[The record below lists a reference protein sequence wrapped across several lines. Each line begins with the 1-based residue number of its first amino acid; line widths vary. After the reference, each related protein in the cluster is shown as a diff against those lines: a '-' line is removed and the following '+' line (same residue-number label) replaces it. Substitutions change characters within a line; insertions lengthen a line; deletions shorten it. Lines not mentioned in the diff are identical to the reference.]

1 MPPQQEEFWRNAM
14 IDSVYTVS
22 DVNRIIKQMIETR
35 AEFFNIQLRGEVSNF
50 RRYAS
55 GHCYFTLKD
64 KNSVIKAVMFRGR
77 AAELK
82 ILPKDGDQVLAIGRI
97 GVYERDGI
105 YQLYVD
111 IMIASG
117 AGDLMVAYEKL
128 KQKLEQE
135 GLFAAERKREI
146 PAQPQKIGIITSQ
159 SGAAIHDIITV
170 SKRRSPG
177 VKLVFFPVKVQGE
190 DAGGEIVKA
199 INFMNKHKLADV
211 LIVGRGGGS
220 IEDLWAFNEERVV
233 RAIAS
238 SEIPIVTAIGHET
251 DFTLADFAADRRA
264 ATPSQAAEI
273 VVPNI
278 WELLR
283 NLEQLNQRNSRAV
296 TALIERN
303 ENKLLEISNAL
314 VLKEPD
320 RWLADKKITVDN
332 FMNRIFLSINRIQQ
346 NSEHKY
352 ALLLTRLDA
361 SSPLNIM
368 SRGYSIARKANGT
381 IIKTID
387 AVQIG
392 ESIET
397 VTTDGFIL
405 SAVTTVK
412 RR

>member
-1 MPPQQEEFWRNAM
+1 M
-14 IDSVYTVS
+14 IDSIYTVS

-35 AEFFNIQLRGEVSNF
+35 AEFFNIKLRGEVSNF
-50 RRYAS
+50 RKYAS

-77 AAELK
+77 ASELK
-82 ILPKDGDQVLAIGRI
+82 FLPKDGDQVLAIGRI

-135 GLFAAERKREI
+135 GLFSSARKREI

-190 DAGGEIVKA
+190 DAGLEIVKA
-199 INFMNKHKLADV
+199 INFMNKNKLTDV

-238 SEIPIVTAIGHET
+238 SEIPVVTAIGHET

-273 VVPNI
+273 VVPNV
-278 WELLR
+278 WELIR
-283 NLEQLNQRNSRAV
+283 HLEQLNQRNIRAV
-296 TALIERN
+296 TALVERN
-303 ENKLLEISNAL
+303 ESKILEISNSL
-314 VLKEPD
+314 VFKEPD
-320 RWLADKKITVDN
+320 RWLADKKIAVDN
-332 FMNRIFLSINRIQQ
+332 CLNRIFLSMNRIQQ
-346 NSEHKY
+346 EFEHKY
-352 ALLLTRLDA
+352 ALLVTRLDA

-368 SRGYSIARKANGT
+368 SRGYSIARKADGT

-387 AVQIG
+387 AINIG

-397 VTTDGFIL
+397 VTKDGFIL
-405 SAVTTVK
+405 SAVTDVK

>member
-1 MPPQQEEFWRNAM
+1 M
-14 IDSVYTVS
+14 IDSIYTVS

-50 RRYAS
+50 RKYAS

-77 AAELK
+77 ASELK
-82 ILPKDGDQVLAIGRI
+82 FLPKDGDQVLAIGRI

-135 GLFAAERKREI
+135 GLFSSARKREI

-190 DAGGEIVKA
+190 DAGLEIVKA

-238 SEIPIVTAIGHET
+238 SEIPVVTAIGHET

-273 VVPNI
+273 VVPNV
-278 WELLR
+278 WELIR
-283 NLEQLNQRNSRAV
+283 HLEQLNQRNIRAV
-296 TALIERN
+296 TALVERN
-303 ENKLLEISNAL
+303 ESKILEISNSL
-314 VLKEPD
+314 VFKEPD
-320 RWLADKKITVDN
+320 RWLADKKIAVDN
-332 FMNRIFLSINRIQQ
+332 CLNRIFLSMNRIQQ
-346 NSEHKY
+346 EFEHKY
-352 ALLLTRLDA
+352 ALLVTRLDA

-368 SRGYSIARKANGT
+368 SRGYSIARKADGT

-387 AVQIG
+387 AVNIG

-397 VTTDGFIL
+397 VTKDGFIL
-405 SAVTTVK
+405 SAVTDVK

>member
-1 MPPQQEEFWRNAM
+1 M
-14 IDSVYTVS
+14 IDSIYTVS

-50 RRYAS
+50 RKYAS

-77 AAELK
+77 ASELK
-82 ILPKDGDQVLAIGRI
+82 FLPKDGDQVLAIGRI

-135 GLFAAERKREI
+135 GLFSSARKREI

-190 DAGGEIVKA
+190 DAGLEIVKA
-199 INFMNKHKLADV
+199 INFMNKHKLTDV

-238 SEIPIVTAIGHET
+238 SEIPVVTAIGHET

-273 VVPNI
+273 VVPNV
-278 WELLR
+278 WELIR
-283 NLEQLNQRNSRAV
+283 HLEQLNQRNIRAV
-296 TALIERN
+296 TALVERN
-303 ENKLLEISNAL
+303 ESKILEISNSL
-314 VLKEPD
+314 VFKEPD
-320 RWLADKKITVDN
+320 RWLADKKIAVDN
-332 FMNRIFLSINRIQQ
+332 CLNRIFLSMNRIQQ
-346 NSEHKY
+346 EFEHKY
-352 ALLLTRLDA
+352 ALLVTRLDA

-368 SRGYSIARKANGT
+368 SRGYSIARKADGT

-387 AVQIG
+387 AVNIG

-397 VTTDGFIL
+397 VTKDGFIL
-405 SAVTTVK
+405 SAVTDVK

>member
-1 MPPQQEEFWRNAM
+1 M
-14 IDSVYTVS
+14 IDSIYTVS

-50 RRYAS
+50 RKYAS

-77 AAELK
+77 ASELK
-82 ILPKDGDQVLAIGRI
+82 FLPKDGDQVLAIGRI

-135 GLFAAERKREI
+135 GLFSSARKREI

-190 DAGGEIVKA
+190 DAGLEIVKA

-238 SEIPIVTAIGHET
+238 SEIPVVTAIGHET

-273 VVPNI
+273 VVPNV
-278 WELLR
+278 WELIR
-283 NLEQLNQRNSRAV
+283 HLEQLNQRNIRAV
-296 TALIERN
+296 TALVERN
-303 ENKLLEISNAL
+303 ESKILEISNSL
-314 VLKEPD
+314 VFKEPD
-320 RWLADKKITVDN
+320 RWLADKKIAVDN
-332 FMNRIFLSINRIQQ
+332 CLNRIFLSMNRIQQ
-346 NSEHKY
+346 EFEHKY
-352 ALLLTRLDA
+352 ALLVTRLDA

-368 SRGYSIARKANGT
+368 SRGYSIARKADGT

-387 AVQIG
+387 AINIG

-397 VTTDGFIL
+397 VTKDGFIL
-405 SAVTTVK
+405 SAVTDVK

>member
-1 MPPQQEEFWRNAM
+1 M
-14 IDSVYTVS
+14 IDNIYTVS
-22 DVNRIIKQMIETR
+22 DVNKIIKQLIETR
-35 AEFFNIQLRGEVSNF
+35 TEFFNIQLRGEVSNF

-64 KNSVIKAVMFRGR
+64 KDSVIKAVMFRGR

-82 ILPKDGDQVLAIGRI
+82 FSPKDGDKVLAIGRI

-117 AGDLMVAYEKL
+117 AGDLMIAYEKL
-128 KQKLEQE
+128 KQKLEKE
-135 GLFAAERKREI
+135 GLFASERKREI
-146 PAQPQKIGIITSQ
+146 PTQPQKIGVITSQ
-159 SGAAIHDIITV
+159 AGAAIHDIITV
-170 SKRRSPG
+170 SKRRCPG

-190 DAGGEIVKA
+190 EAGGEIVKA

-220 IEDLWAFNEERVV
+220 IEDLWAFSEERVV

-238 SEIPIVTAIGHET
+238 SEIPVVTAIGHET

-273 VVPNI
+273 VVPNV

-283 NLEQLNQRNSRAV
+283 HLEQLKQRNIRAV
-296 TALIERN
+296 TSILGRSES
-303 ENKLLEISNAL
+303 KLLEISNAL
-314 VLKEPD
+314 IFKEPD
-320 RWLADKKITVDN
+320 RWLADKKIAVDN
-332 FMNRIFLSINRIQQ
+332 CLNRIFLSMNVVQQ
-346 NSEHKY
+346 AYDHKY

-361 SSPLNIM
+361 ASPLNIM
-368 SRGYSIARKANGT
+368 SRGYSIARKTDGT
-381 IIKTID
+381 IIKTIK
-387 AVQIG
+387 AVNNG

-397 VTTDGFIL
+397 VTKDGFSL
-405 SAVTTVK
+405 SAVTDVK

>member
-1 MPPQQEEFWRNAM
+1 MVDN
-14 IDSVYTVS
+14 IYTVS
-22 DVNRIIKQMIETR
+22 DVNRIIKQMIENR

-50 RRYAS
+50 RKYAS

-64 KNSVIKAVMFRGR
+64 KNSVINAVMFRGR

-82 ILPKDGDQVLAIGRI
+82 FLPKDGDQVLAIGRI

-135 GLFAAERKREI
+135 GLFLPARKREI
-146 PAQPQKIGIITSQ
+146 PTQPQKIGIITSQ

-199 INFMNKHKLADV
+199 INFMNEHKLADV

-220 IEDLWAFNEERVV
+220 IEDLWAFNEENVV
-233 RAIAS
+233 RAIAYS
-238 SEIPIVTAIGHET
+238 KIPVVTAIGHET

-273 VVPNI
+273 VVPDVR
-278 WELLR
+278 EFLR
-283 NLEQLNQRNSRAV
+283 HLEQLNQRNIHAV
-296 TALIERN
+296 KAVIERN
-303 ENKLLEISNAL
+303 ESKIIEFSNAL
-314 VLKEPD
+314 VFKEPD
-320 RWLADKKITVDN
+320 RWLADKKIAVDN
-332 FMNRIFLSINRIQQ
+332 CLNRIFLSINSIKQEY
-346 NSEHKY
+346 EHKY
-352 ALLLTRLDA
+352 ALLVTRLDA
-361 SSPLNIM
+361 ASPLNIM
-368 SRGYSIARKANGT
+368 SRGYSIARKADGT
-381 IIKTID
+381 IIKTIN
-387 AVQIG
+387 AVNVG

-397 VTTDGFIL
+397 VTTDGVIL
-405 SAVTTVK
+405 SAVTDVK

>member
-1 MPPQQEEFWRNAM
+1 M
-14 IDSVYTVS
+14 IDSIYTVS

-50 RRYAS
+50 RKYAS

-77 AAELK
+77 ASELK
-82 ILPKDGDQVLAIGRI
+82 FLPKDGDQVLAIGRI

-135 GLFAAERKREI
+135 GLFSSARKREI

-190 DAGGEIVKA
+190 DAGLEIVKA

-238 SEIPIVTAIGHET
+238 SEIPVVTAIGHET

-273 VVPNI
+273 VVPNV
-278 WELLR
+278 WELIR
-283 NLEQLNQRNSRAV
+283 HLEQLNQRNIRAV
-296 TALIERN
+296 TALVERN
-303 ENKLLEISNAL
+303 ESKILEISNSL
-314 VLKEPD
+314 VFKEPD
-320 RWLADKKITVDN
+320 RWLADKKIAVDN
-332 FMNRIFLSINRIQQ
+332 CLNRIFLSMNRIQQ
-346 NSEHKY
+346 EFEHKY
-352 ALLLTRLDA
+352 ALLVTRLDA

-368 SRGYSIARKANGT
+368 SRGYSIARKADGT

-387 AVQIG
+387 AINIG

-397 VTTDGFIL
+397 VTKDGLIL
-405 SAVTTVK
+405 SAVTDVK

>member
-1 MPPQQEEFWRNAM
+1 M
-14 IDSVYTVS
+14 IDSIYTVS

-50 RRYAS
+50 RKYAS

-77 AAELK
+77 ASELK
-82 ILPKDGDQVLAIGRI
+82 FLPKDGDQVLAIGRI

-135 GLFAAERKREI
+135 GLFSSARKREI

-190 DAGGEIVKA
+190 DAGLEIVKA

-238 SEIPIVTAIGHET
+238 SEIPVLTAIGHET

-273 VVPNI
+273 VVPNV
-278 WELLR
+278 WELIR
-283 NLEQLNQRNSRAV
+283 HLEQLNQRNIRAV
-296 TALIERN
+296 TALVERN
-303 ENKLLEISNAL
+303 ESKILEISNSL
-314 VLKEPD
+314 VFKEPD
-320 RWLADKKITVDN
+320 RWLADKKIAVDN
-332 FMNRIFLSINRIQQ
+332 CLNRIFLSMNRIQQ
-346 NSEHKY
+346 EFEHKY
-352 ALLLTRLDA
+352 ALLVTRLDA

-368 SRGYSIARKANGT
+368 SRGYSIARKADGT

-387 AVQIG
+387 AINIG

-397 VTTDGFIL
+397 VTKDGFIL
-405 SAVTTVK
+405 SAVTDVK

>member
-1 MPPQQEEFWRNAM
+1 M
-14 IDSVYTVS
+14 IDSIYTVS

-50 RRYAS
+50 RKYAS

-77 AAELK
+77 ASELK
-82 ILPKDGDQVLAIGRI
+82 FSPKDGDQVLAIGRI

-128 KQKLEQE
+128 KQKLEKE
-135 GLFAAERKREI
+135 GLFSSARKREI

-190 DAGGEIVKA
+190 DAGLEIVKA

-238 SEIPIVTAIGHET
+238 SEIPVVTAIGHET

-273 VVPNI
+273 VVPNV
-278 WELLR
+278 WELIR
-283 NLEQLNQRNSRAV
+283 HLEQLNQRNIRAV
-296 TALIERN
+296 TALVERN
-303 ENKLLEISNAL
+303 ESKILEISNSL
-314 VLKEPD
+314 VFKEPD
-320 RWLADKKITVDN
+320 RWLADKKIAVDN
-332 FMNRIFLSINRIQQ
+332 CLNRIFLSMNRIQQ
-346 NSEHKY
+346 EFEHKY
-352 ALLLTRLDA
+352 ALLVTRLDA

-368 SRGYSIARKANGT
+368 SRGYSIARKADGT

-387 AVQIG
+387 AVNIG

-397 VTTDGFIL
+397 VTKDGFIL
-405 SAVTTVK
+405 SAVTDVK

>member
-1 MPPQQEEFWRNAM
+1 M
-14 IDSVYTVS
+14 IDSIYTVS

-50 RRYAS
+50 RKYAS

-77 AAELK
+77 ASELK
-82 ILPKDGDQVLAIGRI
+82 FLPKDGDQVLAIGRI

-111 IMIASG
+111 IMIASS

-135 GLFAAERKREI
+135 GLFSSARKREI

-190 DAGGEIVKA
+190 DAGLEIVKA

-238 SEIPIVTAIGHET
+238 SEIPVVTAIGHET

-273 VVPNI
+273 VVPNV
-278 WELLR
+278 WELFR
-283 NLEQLNQRNSRAV
+283 HLEQLNQRNIRAV
-296 TALIERN
+296 TALVERN
-303 ENKLLEISNAL
+303 ESKILEISNSL
-314 VLKEPD
+314 VFKEPD
-320 RWLADKKITVDN
+320 RWLADKKIAVDN
-332 FMNRIFLSINRIQQ
+332 CLNRIFLSMNRIQQ
-346 NSEHKY
+346 EFEHKY
-352 ALLLTRLDA
+352 ALLVTRLDA

-368 SRGYSIARKANGT
+368 SRGYSIARKADGT

-387 AVQIG
+387 AINIG

-397 VTTDGFIL
+397 VTKDGFIL
-405 SAVTTVK
+405 SAVTDVK

>member
-1 MPPQQEEFWRNAM
+1 M
-14 IDSVYTVS
+14 IDSIYTVS
-22 DVNRIIKQMIETR
+22 DVNRIIKQMIEMHS
-35 AEFFNIQLRGEVSNF
+35 EFYNIQLRGEVSNF

-77 AAELK
+77 ASELK
-82 ILPKDGDQVLAIGRI
+82 FLPKDGDQVLAIGRI

-135 GLFAAERKREI
+135 GLFSSARKREI
-146 PAQPQKIGIITSQ
+146 PAQPHKIGIITSQ

-190 DAGGEIVKA
+190 DAGLEIVKA

-238 SEIPIVTAIGHET
+238 SEIPVVTAIGHET

-273 VVPNI
+273 VVPNV
-278 WELLR
+278 WELIR
-283 NLEQLNQRNSRAV
+283 HLEQLNQRNIRAV
-296 TALIERN
+296 TALVERN
-303 ENKLLEISNAL
+303 ESKILEISNSL

-320 RWLADKKITVDN
+320 RWLADKKIAVDN
-332 FMNRIFLSINRIQQ
+332 CLNRVFLSMNRIQQ
-346 NSEHKY
+346 EFEHKY
-352 ALLLTRLDA
+352 ALLVTRLDA

-368 SRGYSIARKANGT
+368 SRGYSIARKADGT

-387 AVQIG
+387 AVNIG

-397 VTTDGFIL
+397 VTKDGFIL
-405 SAVTTVK
+405 SAVTDVK

>member
-1 MPPQQEEFWRNAM
+1 M

-82 ILPKDGDQVLAIGRI
+82 FLPKDGDQVLAIGRI

-238 SEIPIVTAIGHET
+238 SEIPVVTAIGHET

-273 VVPNI
+273 VVPNV
-278 WELLR
+278 WELIR
-283 NLEQLNQRNSRAV
+283 HLEQLNQRNIRAV
-296 TALIERN
+296 TALVERN
-303 ENKLLEISNAL
+303 ESKILEISNSL
-314 VLKEPD
+314 VFKEPD
-320 RWLADKKITVDN
+320 RWLADKKIAVDN
-332 FMNRIFLSINRIQQ
+332 CLNRIFLSMNRIQQ
-346 NSEHKY
+346 EFEHKY
-352 ALLLTRLDA
+352 ALLVTRLDA

-368 SRGYSIARKANGT
+368 SRGYSIARKADGT

-387 AVQIG
+387 AINIG

-397 VTTDGFIL
+397 VTKDGFIL
-405 SAVTTVK
+405 SAVTDVK

>member
-1 MPPQQEEFWRNAM
+1 M
-14 IDSVYTVS
+14 IDSIYTVS

-50 RRYAS
+50 RKYAS

-77 AAELK
+77 ASELK
-82 ILPKDGDQVLAIGRI
+82 FLPKDGDQVLAIGRI
-97 GVYERDGI
+97 GVNKSNGI

-135 GLFAAERKREI
+135 GLFSSARKREI

-190 DAGGEIVKA
+190 DAGLEIVKA

-238 SEIPIVTAIGHET
+238 SEIPVVTAIGHET
-251 DFTLADFAADRRA
+251 DFALADFAADRRA

-273 VVPNI
+273 VVPNV
-278 WELLR
+278 WELIR
-283 NLEQLNQRNSRAV
+283 HLEQLNQRNIRAV
-296 TALIERN
+296 TALVERN
-303 ENKLLEISNAL
+303 ESKILEISNSL
-314 VLKEPD
+314 VFKEPD
-320 RWLADKKITVDN
+320 RWLADKKIAVDN
-332 FMNRIFLSINRIQQ
+332 CLNRIFLSMNRIQQ
-346 NSEHKY
+346 EFEHKY
-352 ALLLTRLDA
+352 ALLVTRLDA

-368 SRGYSIARKANGT
+368 SRGYSIARKADGT

-387 AVQIG
+387 AINIG

-397 VTTDGFIL
+397 VTKDGFIL
-405 SAVTTVK
+405 SAVTDVK

>member
-1 MPPQQEEFWRNAM
+1 M
-14 IDSVYTVS
+14 IDSIYTVS

-50 RRYAS
+50 RKYAS

-77 AAELK
+77 ASELK
-82 ILPKDGDQVLAIGRI
+82 FLPKDGDQVLAIGRI

-135 GLFAAERKREI
+135 GLFSSARKREI

-190 DAGGEIVKA
+190 DAGLEIVKA
-199 INFMNKHKLADV
+199 INFMNKHKLTDV

-238 SEIPIVTAIGHET
+238 SVIPVVTAIGHET

-273 VVPNI
+273 VVPNV
-278 WELLR
+278 WELIR
-283 NLEQLNQRNSRAV
+283 HLEQLNQRNIRAV
-296 TALIERN
+296 TALVERN
-303 ENKLLEISNAL
+303 ESKILEISNSL
-314 VLKEPD
+314 VFKEPD
-320 RWLADKKITVDN
+320 RWLADKKIAVDN
-332 FMNRIFLSINRIQQ
+332 CLNRIFLSMNRIQQ
-346 NSEHKY
+346 EFEHKY
-352 ALLLTRLDA
+352 ALLVTRLDA

-368 SRGYSIARKANGT
+368 SRGYSIARKADGT

-387 AVQIG
+387 AVNIG

-397 VTTDGFIL
+397 VTKDGFIL
-405 SAVTTVK
+405 SAVTDVK

>member
-1 MPPQQEEFWRNAM
+1 M
-14 IDSVYTVS
+14 IDSIYTVS

-50 RRYAS
+50 RKYAS

-77 AAELK
+77 ASELK
-82 ILPKDGDQVLAIGRI
+82 FSPKDGDQVLAIGRI

-135 GLFAAERKREI
+135 GLFSSARKREI

-190 DAGGEIVKA
+190 DAGLEIVKA
-199 INFMNKHKLADV
+199 INFMNKNKLTDV

-238 SEIPIVTAIGHET
+238 SEIPVVTAIGHET

-273 VVPNI
+273 VVPNV
-278 WELLR
+278 WELIR
-283 NLEQLNQRNSRAV
+283 HLEQLNQRNIRAV
-296 TALIERN
+296 TALVERN
-303 ENKLLEISNAL
+303 ESKILEISNSL
-314 VLKEPD
+314 VFKEPD
-320 RWLADKKITVDN
+320 RWLADKKIAVDN
-332 FMNRIFLSINRIQQ
+332 CLNRIFLSMNRIQQ
-346 NSEHKY
+346 EFEHKY
-352 ALLLTRLDA
+352 ALLVTRLDA

-368 SRGYSIARKANGT
+368 SRGYSIARKADGT

-387 AVQIG
+387 AINIG

-397 VTTDGFIL
+397 VTKDGFIL
-405 SAVTTVK
+405 SAVTDVK

>member
-1 MPPQQEEFWRNAM
+1 M
-14 IDSVYTVS
+14 IDSIYTVS

-50 RRYAS
+50 RKYAS

-77 AAELK
+77 ASELK
-82 ILPKDGDQVLAIGRI
+82 FLPKDGDQVLAIGRI

-135 GLFAAERKREI
+135 GLFSSARKREI

-190 DAGGEIVKA
+190 DAGLEIVKA
-199 INFMNKHKLADV
+199 INFMNKNKLTDV

-238 SEIPIVTAIGHET
+238 SEIPVVTAIGHET

-273 VVPNI
+273 VVPNV
-278 WELLR
+278 WELIR
-283 NLEQLNQRNSRAV
+283 HLEQLNQRNK
-296 TALIERN
+296 E
-303 ENKLLEISNAL
+303 L
-314 VLKEPD
+314 VETINNSKYKE
-320 RWLADKKITVDN
+320 
-332 FMNRIFLSINRIQQ
+332 
-346 NSEHKY
+346 E
-352 ALLLTRLDA
+352 
-361 SSPLNIM
+361 LNIAITH
-368 SRGYSIARKANGT
+368 SYV
-381 IIKTID
+381 D
-387 AVQIG
+387 Q
-392 ESIET
+392 
-397 VTTDGFIL
+397 FYL
-405 SAVTTVK
+405 SMK
-412 RR
+412 L

>member
-1 MPPQQEEFWRNAM
+1 MVDN
-14 IDSVYTVS
+14 IYTVS
-22 DVNRIIKQMIETR
+22 DVNRIIKQMIENR

-50 RRYAS
+50 RKYAS

-82 ILPKDGDQVLAIGRI
+82 FLPKDGDQVLAIGRI

-135 GLFAAERKREI
+135 GLFLPARKREI
-146 PAQPQKIGIITSQ
+146 PTQPQKIGIITSQ

-170 SKRRSPG
+170 SKRRSPS

-199 INFMNKHKLADV
+199 INFMNEHKLADV

-220 IEDLWAFNEERVV
+220 IEDLWAFNEENVV
-233 RAIAS
+233 RAIAYS
-238 SEIPIVTAIGHET
+238 KIPVVTAIGHET

-273 VVPNI
+273 VVPDVR
-278 WELLR
+278 EFLR
-283 NLEQLNQRNSRAV
+283 HLEQLNQRNIHAV
-296 TALIERN
+296 KAVIERN
-303 ENKLLEISNAL
+303 ESKIIEFSNAL
-314 VLKEPD
+314 VFKEPD
-320 RWLADKKITVDN
+320 RWLADKKIAVDN
-332 FMNRIFLSINRIQQ
+332 CLNRIFLSINSIKQEY
-346 NSEHKY
+346 EHKY
-352 ALLLTRLDA
+352 ALLVTRLDA
-361 SSPLNIM
+361 ASPLNIM
-368 SRGYSIARKANGT
+368 SRGYSIARKADGT
-381 IIKTID
+381 IIKTIN
-387 AVQIG
+387 AVNVG

-397 VTTDGFIL
+397 VTTDGVIL
-405 SAVTTVK
+405 SAVTDVK

>member
-1 MPPQQEEFWRNAM
+1 M

-82 ILPKDGDQVLAIGRI
+82 FLPKDGDQVLAIGRI

-135 GLFAAERKREI
+135 GLFSSARKREI

-190 DAGGEIVKA
+190 DAGLEIVKA
-199 INFMNKHKLADV
+199 INFMNKNKLTDV
-211 LIVGRGGGS
+211 LIVRRGGGS

-238 SEIPIVTAIGHET
+238 SEIPVVTAIGHET

-273 VVPNI
+273 VVPNV
-278 WELLR
+278 WELIR
-283 NLEQLNQRNSRAV
+283 HLEQLNQRNIRAV
-296 TALIERN
+296 TALVERN
-303 ENKLLEISNAL
+303 ESKILEISNSL

-320 RWLADKKITVDN
+320 RWFADKKIAVDN
-332 FMNRIFLSINRIQQ
+332 CLNRIFLSMNRIQQ
-346 NSEHKY
+346 EFEHKY
-352 ALLLTRLDA
+352 ALLVTRLDA

-368 SRGYSIARKANGT
+368 SRGYSIARKADGT

-387 AVQIG
+387 AINIG

-397 VTTDGFIL
+397 VTKDGFIL
-405 SAVTTVK
+405 SAVTDVK

>member
-1 MPPQQEEFWRNAM
+1 M
-14 IDSVYTVS
+14 IDSIYTVS

-50 RRYAS
+50 RKYAS

-77 AAELK
+77 ASELK
-82 ILPKDGDQVLAIGRI
+82 FLPKDGDQVLAIGRI

-135 GLFAAERKREI
+135 GLFSSARKREI

-190 DAGGEIVKA
+190 DAGLEIVKA
-199 INFMNKHKLADV
+199 INFMNKNQLTDV

-238 SEIPIVTAIGHET
+238 SVIPVVTAIGHET

-273 VVPNI
+273 VVPNV
-278 WELLR
+278 WELIR
-283 NLEQLNQRNSRAV
+283 HLEQLNQRNIRAV
-296 TALIERN
+296 TALVERN
-303 ENKLLEISNAL
+303 ESKILEISNSL
-314 VLKEPD
+314 VFKEPD
-320 RWLADKKITVDN
+320 RWLADKKIAVDN
-332 FMNRIFLSINRIQQ
+332 CLNRIFLSMNRIQQ
-346 NSEHKY
+346 EFEHKY
-352 ALLLTRLDA
+352 ALLVTRLDA

-368 SRGYSIARKANGT
+368 SRGYSIARKADGT

-387 AVQIG
+387 AINIG

-397 VTTDGFIL
+397 VTKDGFIL
-405 SAVTTVK
+405 SAVTDVK

>member
-1 MPPQQEEFWRNAM
+1 M
-14 IDSVYTVS
+14 IDSIYTVS

-50 RRYAS
+50 RKYAS

-77 AAELK
+77 ASELK
-82 ILPKDGDQVLAIGRI
+82 FSPKDGDQVLAIGRI

-135 GLFAAERKREI
+135 GLFSSARKREI

-190 DAGGEIVKA
+190 DAGLEIVKA

-238 SEIPIVTAIGHET
+238 SEIPVVTAIGHET

-273 VVPNI
+273 VVPNV
-278 WELLR
+278 WELIR
-283 NLEQLNQRNSRAV
+283 HLEQLNQRNIRAV
-296 TALIERN
+296 NALVERN
-303 ENKLLEISNAL
+303 ESKILEISNSL
-314 VLKEPD
+314 VFKEPD
-320 RWLADKKITVDN
+320 RWLADKKIAVDN
-332 FMNRIFLSINRIQQ
+332 CLNRIFLSMNRIQQ
-346 NSEHKY
+346 EFEHKY
-352 ALLLTRLDA
+352 ALLVTRLDA

-368 SRGYSIARKANGT
+368 SRGYSIARKADGT

-387 AVQIG
+387 AINIG

-397 VTTDGFIL
+397 VTKDGFIL
-405 SAVTTVK
+405 SAVTDVK

>member
-1 MPPQQEEFWRNAM
+1 M
-14 IDSVYTVS
+14 IDSIYTVS

-50 RRYAS
+50 RKYAS

-77 AAELK
+77 ASELK
-82 ILPKDGDQVLAIGRI
+82 FLPKDGDQVLAIGRI

-135 GLFAAERKREI
+135 GLFSSARKREI

-190 DAGGEIVKA
+190 DAGLEIVKA

-238 SEIPIVTAIGHET
+238 SEIPVVTAIGHET

-273 VVPNI
+273 VVPNV
-278 WELLR
+278 WELIR
-283 NLEQLNQRNSRAV
+283 HLEQLNQRNIRAV
-296 TALIERN
+296 TALVERN
-303 ENKLLEISNAL
+303 ESKILEISNSL

-320 RWLADKKITVDN
+320 RWLADKKIAVDN
-332 FMNRIFLSINRIQQ
+332 CLNRVFLSMNRIQQ
-346 NSEHKY
+346 EFEHKY
-352 ALLLTRLDA
+352 ALLVTRLDA

-368 SRGYSIARKANGT
+368 SRGYSIARKADGT

-387 AVQIG
+387 AINIG

-397 VTTDGFIL
+397 VTKDGFIL
-405 SAVTTVK
+405 SAVTDVK

>member
-1 MPPQQEEFWRNAM
+1 M

-82 ILPKDGDQVLAIGRI
+82 FLPKDGDQVLAIGRI

-283 NLEQLNQRNSRAV
+283 NLGQLNQRNSRAV

-320 RWLADKKITVDN
+320 RWLVDKKITVDN

>member
-1 MPPQQEEFWRNAM
+1 M
-14 IDSVYTVS
+14 IDSIYTVS

-50 RRYAS
+50 RKYAS

-77 AAELK
+77 ASELK
-82 ILPKDGDQVLAIGRI
+82 FLPKDGDQVLAIGRI

-135 GLFAAERKREI
+135 GLFSSARKREI
-146 PAQPQKIGIITSQ
+146 PPQPQKIGIITSQ

-177 VKLVFFPVKVQGE
+177 VKLVFFPVKVQVE
-190 DAGGEIVKA
+190 DAGLEIVKA
-199 INFMNKHKLADV
+199 INFMNKNKLTDV

-238 SEIPIVTAIGHET
+238 SEIPVVTAIGHET

-273 VVPNI
+273 VVPNV
-278 WELLR
+278 WELIR
-283 NLEQLNQRNSRAV
+283 HLEQLNQRNIRAV
-296 TALIERN
+296 TALVERN
-303 ENKLLEISNAL
+303 ESKILEISNSL
-314 VLKEPD
+314 VFKEPD
-320 RWLADKKITVDN
+320 RWLADKKIAVDN
-332 FMNRIFLSINRIQQ
+332 CLNRIFLSMNRIQQ
-346 NSEHKY
+346 EFEHKY
-352 ALLLTRLDA
+352 ALLVTRLDA

-368 SRGYSIARKANGT
+368 SRGYSIARKADGT

-387 AVQIG
+387 AINIG

-397 VTTDGFIL
+397 VTKDGFIL
-405 SAVTTVK
+405 SAVTDVK

>member
-1 MPPQQEEFWRNAM
+1 MVDN
-14 IDSVYTVS
+14 IYTVS
-22 DVNRIIKQMIETR
+22 DVNRIIKQMIENR

-50 RRYAS
+50 RKYAS

-82 ILPKDGDQVLAIGRI
+82 FLPKDGDQVLAIGRI

-135 GLFAAERKREI
+135 GLFLPARKREI
-146 PAQPQKIGIITSQ
+146 PTQPQKIGIITSQ

-199 INFMNKHKLADV
+199 INFMNEHKLADV

-220 IEDLWAFNEERVV
+220 IEDLWAFNEENVV
-233 RAIAS
+233 RAIAYS
-238 SEIPIVTAIGHET
+238 KIPVVTAIGHET

-273 VVPNI
+273 VVPDVR
-278 WELLR
+278 EFLR
-283 NLEQLNQRNSRAV
+283 HLEQLNQRNIHAV
-296 TALIERN
+296 KAVIERN
-303 ENKLLEISNAL
+303 ESKIIEFSNAL
-314 VLKEPD
+314 VFKEPD
-320 RWLADKKITVDN
+320 RWLADKKIAVDN
-332 FMNRIFLSINRIQQ
+332 CLNRIFLSINSIKQEY
-346 NSEHKY
+346 EHKY
-352 ALLLTRLDA
+352 ALLVTKLDA
-361 SSPLNIM
+361 ASPLNIM
-368 SRGYSIARKANGT
+368 SRGYSIARKADGT
-381 IIKTID
+381 IIKTIN
-387 AVQIG
+387 AVNVG

-397 VTTDGFIL
+397 VTTDGVIL
-405 SAVTTVK
+405 SAVTDVK

>member
-1 MPPQQEEFWRNAM
+1 M
-14 IDSVYTVS
+14 IDSIYTVS

-35 AEFFNIQLRGEVSNF
+35 ADFFNIQLRGEVSNF
-50 RRYAS
+50 RKYAS

-77 AAELK
+77 ASELK
-82 ILPKDGDQVLAIGRI
+82 FLPKDGDQVLAIGRI

-135 GLFAAERKREI
+135 GLFSSARKREI

-190 DAGGEIVKA
+190 DAGLEIVKA

-238 SEIPIVTAIGHET
+238 SEIPVVTAIGHET

-273 VVPNI
+273 VVPNV
-278 WELLR
+278 WELIR
-283 NLEQLNQRNSRAV
+283 HLEQLNQRNIRAV
-296 TALIERN
+296 TALVERN
-303 ENKLLEISNAL
+303 ESKILEISNSL
-314 VLKEPD
+314 VFKEPD
-320 RWLADKKITVDN
+320 RWLADKKIAVDN
-332 FMNRIFLSINRIQQ
+332 CLNRIFLSMNRIQQ
-346 NSEHKY
+346 EFEHKY
-352 ALLLTRLDA
+352 ALLVTRLDA

-368 SRGYSIARKANGT
+368 SRGYSIARKADGT

-387 AVQIG
+387 AINIG

-397 VTTDGFIL
+397 VTKDGFIL
-405 SAVTTVK
+405 SAVTDVK

>member
-1 MPPQQEEFWRNAM
+1 M
-14 IDSVYTVS
+14 IDSIYTVS

-50 RRYAS
+50 RKYAS

-77 AAELK
+77 ASELK
-82 ILPKDGDQVLAIGRI
+82 FLPKDGDQVLAIGRI

-135 GLFAAERKREI
+135 GLFSSARKREI
-146 PAQPQKIGIITSQ
+146 PAQPQNIGIITSQ

-190 DAGGEIVKA
+190 DAGLEIVKA
-199 INFMNKHKLADV
+199 INFMNKHKLTDV

-238 SEIPIVTAIGHET
+238 SEIPVVTAIGHET

-273 VVPNI
+273 VVPNV
-278 WELLR
+278 WELIR
-283 NLEQLNQRNSRAV
+283 HLEQLNQRNIRAV
-296 TALIERN
+296 TALVERN
-303 ENKLLEISNAL
+303 ESKILEISNSL
-314 VLKEPD
+314 VFKEPD
-320 RWLADKKITVDN
+320 RWLADKKIAVDN
-332 FMNRIFLSINRIQQ
+332 CLNRIFLSMNRIQQ
-346 NSEHKY
+346 EFEHKY
-352 ALLLTRLDA
+352 ALLVTRLDA

-368 SRGYSIARKANGT
+368 SRGYSIARKADGT

-387 AVQIG
+387 AINIG

-397 VTTDGFIL
+397 VTKDGFIL
-405 SAVTTVK
+405 SAVTDVK

>member
-1 MPPQQEEFWRNAM
+1 MVDNIYA
-14 IDSVYTVS
+14 VS
-22 DVNRIIKQMIETR
+22 DVNRIIKQMIENR

-50 RRYAS
+50 RKYAS

-82 ILPKDGDQVLAIGRI
+82 FLPKDGDQVLAIGRI

-135 GLFAAERKREI
+135 GLFLPARKREI
-146 PAQPQKIGIITSQ
+146 PTQPQKIGIITSQ

-199 INFMNKHKLADV
+199 INFMNEHKLADV

-220 IEDLWAFNEERVV
+220 IEDLWAFNEENVV
-233 RAIAS
+233 RAIAYS
-238 SEIPIVTAIGHET
+238 KIPVVTAIGHET

-273 VVPNI
+273 VVPDVR
-278 WELLR
+278 EFLR
-283 NLEQLNQRNSRAV
+283 HLEQLNQRNIHAV
-296 TALIERN
+296 KAVIERN
-303 ENKLLEISNAL
+303 ESKIIEFSNAL
-314 VLKEPD
+314 VFKEPD
-320 RWLADKKITVDN
+320 RWLADKKIAVDN
-332 FMNRIFLSINRIQQ
+332 CLNRIFLSINSIKQEY
-346 NSEHKY
+346 EHKY
-352 ALLLTRLDA
+352 ALLVTRLDA
-361 SSPLNIM
+361 ASPLNIM
-368 SRGYSIARKANGT
+368 SRGYSIARKADGT
-381 IIKTID
+381 IIKTIN
-387 AVQIG
+387 AVNVG

-397 VTTDGFIL
+397 VTTDGVIL
-405 SAVTTVK
+405 SAVTDVK

>member
-1 MPPQQEEFWRNAM
+1 M
-14 IDSVYTVS
+14 IDSIYTVS

-50 RRYAS
+50 RKYAS

-64 KNSVIKAVMFRGR
+64 KNSVIKAVMFRVR
-77 AAELK
+77 ASELK
-82 ILPKDGDQVLAIGRI
+82 FLPKDGDQVLAIGRI

-135 GLFAAERKREI
+135 GLFSSARKREI

-190 DAGGEIVKA
+190 DAGLEIVKA

-238 SEIPIVTAIGHET
+238 SEIPVVTAIGHET

-273 VVPNI
+273 VVPNV
-278 WELLR
+278 WELIR
-283 NLEQLNQRNSRAV
+283 HLEQLNQRNIRAV
-296 TALIERN
+296 TALVERN
-303 ENKLLEISNAL
+303 ESKILEISNSL
-314 VLKEPD
+314 VFKEPD
-320 RWLADKKITVDN
+320 RWLADKKIAVDN
-332 FMNRIFLSINRIQQ
+332 CLNRIFLSMNRIQQ
-346 NSEHKY
+346 EFEHKY
-352 ALLLTRLDA
+352 ALLVTRLDA

-368 SRGYSIARKANGT
+368 SRGYSIARKADGT

-387 AVQIG
+387 AINIG

-397 VTTDGFIL
+397 VTKDGFIL
-405 SAVTTVK
+405 SAVTDVK

>member
-1 MPPQQEEFWRNAM
+1 M
-14 IDSVYTVS
+14 IDSIYTVS

-50 RRYAS
+50 RKYAS

-77 AAELK
+77 ASELK
-82 ILPKDGDQVLAIGRI
+82 FLPKDGDQVLAIGRI

-135 GLFAAERKREI
+135 GLFSSARKREI

-190 DAGGEIVKA
+190 DAGLEIVKA
-199 INFMNKHKLADV
+199 INFMNKNKLTDV
-211 LIVGRGGGS
+211 LIVWRGGGS

-238 SEIPIVTAIGHET
+238 SEIPVVTAIGHET

-273 VVPNI
+273 VVPNV
-278 WELLR
+278 WELIR
-283 NLEQLNQRNSRAV
+283 HLEQLNQRNIRAV
-296 TALIERN
+296 TALVERN
-303 ENKLLEISNAL
+303 ESKILEISNSL

-320 RWLADKKITVDN
+320 RWLADKKIAVDN
-332 FMNRIFLSINRIQQ
+332 CLNRIFLSMNRIQQ
-346 NSEHKY
+346 EFEHKY
-352 ALLLTRLDA
+352 ALLVTRLDA

-368 SRGYSIARKANGT
+368 SRGYSIARKADGT

-387 AVQIG
+387 AVNIG

-397 VTTDGFIL
+397 VTKDGFIL
-405 SAVTTVK
+405 SAVTDVK

>member
-1 MPPQQEEFWRNAM
+1 M
-14 IDSVYTVS
+14 IDSIYTVS

-50 RRYAS
+50 RKYAS

-77 AAELK
+77 ASELK
-82 ILPKDGDQVLAIGRI
+82 FLPKDGDQVLAIGRI

-135 GLFAAERKREI
+135 GLFSSARKREI

-238 SEIPIVTAIGHET
+238 SEIPVVTAIGHET

-273 VVPNI
+273 VVPNV
-278 WELLR
+278 WELIR
-283 NLEQLNQRNSRAV
+283 HLEQLNQRNIRAV
-296 TALIERN
+296 TALVERN
-303 ENKLLEISNAL
+303 ESKILEISNSL
-314 VLKEPD
+314 VFKEPD
-320 RWLADKKITVDN
+320 RWLADKKIAVDN
-332 FMNRIFLSINRIQQ
+332 CLNRIFLSMNRIQQ
-346 NSEHKY
+346 EFEHKY
-352 ALLLTRLDA
+352 ALLVTRLDA

-368 SRGYSIARKANGT
+368 SRGYSIARKADGT

-387 AVQIG
+387 AVNIG

-397 VTTDGFIL
+397 VTKDGFIL
-405 SAVTTVK
+405 SAVTDVK

>member
-1 MPPQQEEFWRNAM
+1 MPRQQEECWRNAM
-14 IDSVYTVS
+14 IDSIYTVS

-50 RRYAS
+50 RKYAS

-77 AAELK
+77 ASELK
-82 ILPKDGDQVLAIGRI
+82 FLPKDGDQVLAIGRI

-135 GLFAAERKREI
+135 GLFSSARKREI

-190 DAGGEIVKA
+190 DAGLEIVKA

-238 SEIPIVTAIGHET
+238 SEIPVVTAIGHET

-273 VVPNI
+273 VVPNV
-278 WELLR
+278 WELIR
-283 NLEQLNQRNSRAV
+283 HLEQLNQRNIRAV
-296 TALIERN
+296 TALVERN
-303 ENKLLEISNAL
+303 ESKILEISNSL
-314 VLKEPD
+314 VFKEPD
-320 RWLADKKITVDN
+320 RWLADKKIAVDN
-332 FMNRIFLSINRIQQ
+332 CLNRIFLSMNRIQQ
-346 NSEHKY
+346 EFEHKY
-352 ALLLTRLDA
+352 ALLVTRLDA

-368 SRGYSIARKANGT
+368 SRGYSIARKADGT

-387 AVQIG
+387 AINIG

-397 VTTDGFIL
+397 VTKDGFIL
-405 SAVTTVK
+405 SAVTDVK

>member
-1 MPPQQEEFWRNAM
+1 M
-14 IDSVYTVS
+14 IDSIYTVS

-50 RRYAS
+50 RKYDS

-77 AAELK
+77 ASELK
-82 ILPKDGDQVLAIGRI
+82 FLPKDGDQVLAIGRI

-135 GLFAAERKREI
+135 GLFSSARKREI

-190 DAGGEIVKA
+190 DAGLEIVKA

-238 SEIPIVTAIGHET
+238 SEIPVVTAIGHET

-273 VVPNI
+273 VVPNV
-278 WELLR
+278 WELIR
-283 NLEQLNQRNSRAV
+283 HLEQLNQRNIRAV
-296 TALIERN
+296 TALVERN
-303 ENKLLEISNAL
+303 ESKILEISNSL
-314 VLKEPD
+314 VFKEPD
-320 RWLADKKITVDN
+320 RWLADKKIAVDN
-332 FMNRIFLSINRIQQ
+332 CLNRIFLSMNRIQQ
-346 NSEHKY
+346 EFEHKY
-352 ALLLTRLDA
+352 ALLVTRLDA

-368 SRGYSIARKANGT
+368 SRGYSIARKADGT

-387 AVQIG
+387 AINIG

-397 VTTDGFIL
+397 VTKDGFIL
-405 SAVTTVK
+405 SAVTDVK

>member
-1 MPPQQEEFWRNAM
+1 M
-14 IDSVYTVS
+14 IDSIYTVS

-50 RRYAS
+50 RKYAS

-77 AAELK
+77 ASELK
-82 ILPKDGDQVLAIGRI
+82 FLPKDGDQVLAIGRI

-135 GLFAAERKREI
+135 GLFSSARKREI

-190 DAGGEIVKA
+190 DAGLEIVKA
-199 INFMNKHKLADV
+199 INFMNKNKLTDV

-238 SEIPIVTAIGHET
+238 SEIPVVTAIGHET

-273 VVPNI
+273 VVPNV
-278 WELLR
+278 WELIR
-283 NLEQLNQRNSRAV
+283 HLEQLNQRNIRAV
-296 TALIERN
+296 TALVERN
-303 ENKLLEISNAL
+303 ESKILEISNSL

-320 RWLADKKITVDN
+320 RWLADKKIAVDN
-332 FMNRIFLSINRIQQ
+332 CLNRIFLSMNRIQQ
-346 NSEHKY
+346 EFEHKY
-352 ALLLTRLDA
+352 ALLVTRLDA

-368 SRGYSIARKANGT
+368 SRGYSIARKADGT

-387 AVQIG
+387 AINIG

-397 VTTDGFIL
+397 VTKDGFIL
-405 SAVTTVK
+405 SAVTDVK

>member
-1 MPPQQEEFWRNAM
+1 M
-14 IDSVYTVS
+14 IDSIYTVS

-50 RRYAS
+50 RKYAS

-77 AAELK
+77 ASELK
-82 ILPKDGDQVLAIGRI
+82 FLPKDGDQVLAIGRI

-135 GLFAAERKREI
+135 GLFSSARKREI
-146 PAQPQKIGIITSQ
+146 PAQPHKIGIITSQ

-170 SKRRSPG
+170 SRRRSPG
-177 VKLVFFPVKVQGE
+177 VRLVFFPVKVQGE
-190 DAGGEIVKA
+190 DAGLEIVKA

-238 SEIPIVTAIGHET
+238 SEIPVVTAIGHET

-273 VVPNI
+273 VVPNV
-278 WELLR
+278 WELIR
-283 NLEQLNQRNSRAV
+283 HLEQLNQRNIRAV
-296 TALIERN
+296 TALVERN
-303 ENKLLEISNAL
+303 ESKILEISNSL
-314 VLKEPD
+314 VFKEPD
-320 RWLADKKITVDN
+320 RWLADKKIAVDN
-332 FMNRIFLSINRIQQ
+332 CLNRIFLSMNRIQQ
-346 NSEHKY
+346 EFEHKY
-352 ALLLTRLDA
+352 ALLVTRLDA

-368 SRGYSIARKANGT
+368 SRGYSIARKADGT

-387 AVQIG
+387 AINIG

-397 VTTDGFIL
+397 VTKDGFIL
-405 SAVTTVK
+405 SAVTDVK

>member
-1 MPPQQEEFWRNAM
+1 M
-14 IDSVYTVS
+14 IDSIYTVS

-35 AEFFNIQLRGEVSNF
+35 AEFFNIQIRGEVSNF
-50 RRYAS
+50 RKYAS

-77 AAELK
+77 ASELK
-82 ILPKDGDQVLAIGRI
+82 FLPKDGDQVLAIGRI

-135 GLFAAERKREI
+135 GLFSSARKREI

-190 DAGGEIVKA
+190 DAGLEIVKA
-199 INFMNKHKLADV
+199 INFMNKHKLTDV

-238 SEIPIVTAIGHET
+238 SEIPVVTAIGHET

-273 VVPNI
+273 VVPNV
-278 WELLR
+278 WELIR
-283 NLEQLNQRNSRAV
+283 HLEQLNQRNIRAV
-296 TALIERN
+296 TALVERN
-303 ENKLLEISNAL
+303 ESKILEISNSL
-314 VLKEPD
+314 VFKEPD
-320 RWLADKKITVDN
+320 RWLADKKIAVDN
-332 FMNRIFLSINRIQQ
+332 CLNRIFLSMNRIQQ
-346 NSEHKY
+346 EFEHKY
-352 ALLLTRLDA
+352 ALLVTRLDA

-368 SRGYSIARKANGT
+368 SRGYSIARKADGT

-387 AVQIG
+387 AINIG

-397 VTTDGFIL
+397 VTKDGFIL
-405 SAVTTVK
+405 SAVTDVK

>member
-1 MPPQQEEFWRNAM
+1 M
-14 IDSVYTVS
+14 IDSIYTVS

-50 RRYAS
+50 RKYAS

-77 AAELK
+77 ASELK
-82 ILPKDGDQVLAIGRI
+82 FLPKDGDQVLAIGRI

-117 AGDLMVAYEKL
+117 AGNLMVAYEKL

-135 GLFAAERKREI
+135 GLFSSARKREI

-190 DAGGEIVKA
+190 DAGLEIVKA
-199 INFMNKHKLADV
+199 INFMNKNKLTDV

-238 SEIPIVTAIGHET
+238 SEIPVVTAIGHET

-273 VVPNI
+273 VVPNV
-278 WELLR
+278 WELIR
-283 NLEQLNQRNSRAV
+283 HLEQLNQRNIRAV
-296 TALIERN
+296 TALVERN
-303 ENKLLEISNAL
+303 ESKILEISNSL
-314 VLKEPD
+314 VFKEPD
-320 RWLADKKITVDN
+320 RWLADKKIAVDN
-332 FMNRIFLSINRIQQ
+332 CLNRIFLSMNRIQQ
-346 NSEHKY
+346 EFEHKY
-352 ALLLTRLDA
+352 ALLVTRLDA

-368 SRGYSIARKANGT
+368 SRGYSIARKADGT

-387 AVQIG
+387 AINIG

-397 VTTDGFIL
+397 VTKDGFIL
-405 SAVTTVK
+405 SAVTDVK

>member
-1 MPPQQEEFWRNAM
+1 MV
-14 IDSVYTVS
+14 DSIYTVS

-35 AEFFNIQLRGEVSNF
+35 TEFYNIQLQGEVSNF

-64 KNSVIKAVMFRGR
+64 KNSVLKAVMFRGR
-77 AAELK
+77 AAELRFS
-82 ILPKDGDQVLAIGRI
+82 PKDGDQVVAVGRI

-105 YQLYVD
+105 YQIYVD
-111 IMIASG
+111 VMIASG

-135 GLFAAERKREI
+135 GLFSSARKREL
-146 PAQPQKIGIITSQ
+146 PSQPQSIGIITSQ

-177 VKLVFFPVKVQGE
+177 VKLVFFPVRVQG
-190 DAGGEIVKA
+190 DGAGDEIVKA
-199 INFMNKHKLADV
+199 IAFMNRHNLAEV

-220 IEDLWAFNEERVV
+220 IEDLWAFNEEKIV

-251 DFTLADFAADRRA
+251 DFTLADFASDRRA

-273 VVPNI
+273 VVPNVLEI
-278 WELLR
+278 IR
-283 NLEQLNQRNSRAV
+283 HLEQLDKRNTLAITSF
-296 TALIERN
+296 LERI
-303 ENKLLEISNAL
+303 ENKTIEMSNAL

-320 RWLADKKITVDN
+320 RWLADKKISVDDSL
-332 FMNRIFLSINRIQQ
+332 NRLFLSMKDIKQVY
-346 NSEHKY
+346 EHKY
-352 ALLLTRLDA
+352 ALLVTRLDA

-368 SRGYSIARKANGT
+368 SRGYSIARKDDRT
-381 IIKTID
+381 IIKTIND
-387 AVQIG
+387 VNIG

-397 VTTDGFIL
+397 VTIDGFIISVVDDL
-405 SAVTTVK
+405 K

>member
-1 MPPQQEEFWRNAM
+1 M
-14 IDSVYTVS
+14 IDSIYTVS

-50 RRYAS
+50 RKYAS

-77 AAELK
+77 ASELK
-82 ILPKDGDQVLAIGRI
+82 FLPKDGDQVLAIGRI

-135 GLFAAERKREI
+135 GLFSSARKREI

-190 DAGGEIVKA
+190 DAGLEIVKA
-199 INFMNKHKLADV
+199 INFMNKNKLADV

-238 SEIPIVTAIGHET
+238 SEIPVVTAIGHET

-273 VVPNI
+273 VVPNV
-278 WELLR
+278 WELIR
-283 NLEQLNQRNSRAV
+283 HLEQLNQRNIRAV
-296 TALIERN
+296 TALVERN
-303 ENKLLEISNAL
+303 ESKILEISNSL
-314 VLKEPD
+314 VFKEPD
-320 RWLADKKITVDN
+320 RWLADKKIAVDN
-332 FMNRIFLSINRIQQ
+332 CLNRIFLSMNRIQQ
-346 NSEHKY
+346 EFEHKY
-352 ALLLTRLDA
+352 ALLVTRLDA

-368 SRGYSIARKANGT
+368 SRGYSIARKADGT

-387 AVQIG
+387 AINIG

-397 VTTDGFIL
+397 VTKDGFIL
-405 SAVTTVK
+405 SAVTDVK

>member
-1 MPPQQEEFWRNAM
+1 M
-14 IDSVYTVS
+14 IDSIYTVS

-50 RRYAS
+50 RKYAS

-77 AAELK
+77 ASELK
-82 ILPKDGDQVLAIGRI
+82 FLPKDGDQVLAIGRI

-135 GLFAAERKREI
+135 GLFSSARKREI
-146 PAQPQKIGIITSQ
+146 PPQPQKIGIITSQ

-190 DAGGEIVKA
+190 DAGLEIVKA

-238 SEIPIVTAIGHET
+238 SEIPVVTAIGHET

-273 VVPNI
+273 VVPNV
-278 WELLR
+278 WELIR
-283 NLEQLNQRNSRAV
+283 HLEQLNQRNIRAV
-296 TALIERN
+296 TALVERN
-303 ENKLLEISNAL
+303 ESKILEISNSL
-314 VLKEPD
+314 VFKEPD
-320 RWLADKKITVDN
+320 RWLADKKIAVDN
-332 FMNRIFLSINRIQQ
+332 CLNRIFLSMNRIQQ
-346 NSEHKY
+346 EFEHKY
-352 ALLLTRLDA
+352 ALLVTRLDA

-368 SRGYSIARKANGT
+368 SRGYSIARKADGT

-387 AVQIG
+387 AVNIG

-397 VTTDGFIL
+397 VTKDGFIL
-405 SAVTTVK
+405 SAVTDVK

>member
-1 MPPQQEEFWRNAM
+1 MVDN
-14 IDSVYTVS
+14 IYTVS
-22 DVNRIIKQMIETR
+22 DVNRIIKQMIENR

-50 RRYAS
+50 RKYAS

-82 ILPKDGDQVLAIGRI
+82 FLPKDGDQVLAIGRI

-135 GLFAAERKREI
+135 GLFLPARKREI
-146 PAQPQKIGIITSQ
+146 PTQPQKIGIITSQ

-199 INFMNKHKLADV
+199 INFMNEHNLADV

-220 IEDLWAFNEERVV
+220 IEDLWAFNEENVV
-233 RAIAS
+233 RAIAYS
-238 SEIPIVTAIGHET
+238 KIPVVTAIGHET

-273 VVPNI
+273 VVPDVR
-278 WELLR
+278 EFLR
-283 NLEQLNQRNSRAV
+283 HLEQLNQRNIHAV
-296 TALIERN
+296 KAVIERN
-303 ENKLLEISNAL
+303 ESKIIEFSNAL
-314 VLKEPD
+314 VFKEPD
-320 RWLADKKITVDN
+320 RWLADKKIAVDN
-332 FMNRIFLSINRIQQ
+332 CLNRIFLSINSIKQEY
-346 NSEHKY
+346 EHKY
-352 ALLLTRLDA
+352 ALFVTRLDA
-361 SSPLNIM
+361 ASPLNIM
-368 SRGYSIARKANGT
+368 SRGYSIARKADGT
-381 IIKTID
+381 IIKTIN
-387 AVQIG
+387 AVNVG

-397 VTTDGFIL
+397 VTTDGVIL
-405 SAVTTVK
+405 SAVTDVK